1 MSKKDCEDQLDDFK
15 SDKKRY
21 PTLIRA
27 YQGREES
34 DKYVMIWEIKKVAS
48 DVNTQWKAG
57 CSLTESDFEDEIK
70 ECEKKDYQLF
80 HIHKHTNRFIRR

>member
-1 MSKKDCEDQLDDFK
+1 MTNSECKDQYQAFK
-15 SDKKRY
+15 LTKLTY
-21 PTLIRA
+21 PTQIRA
-27 YQGREES
+27 YLHNEV

-57 CSLTESDFEDEIK
+57 CSLTESDFETEIK

-80 HIHKHTNRFIRR
+80 HFHKHTNRFIRR